1 MNKSITLIDTIY
13 GVLAVWSKY
22 CEEKKESYCNS
33 EPAKHSISLGYI
45 LELTRVVF
53 IHFKHSSM
61 QVSRSIFLHNMQ

>member
-1 MNKSITLIDTIY
+1 MVKILR
-13 GVLAVWSKY
+13 
-22 CEEKKESYCNS
+22 EKIKESYCNS
-33 EPAKHSISLGYI
+33 EPIAKHSISLGYI